1 LQRHGRPI
9 RARVD
14 ILRRPASWPAGSISI
29 PFLQAVVGGIAS
41 GCVYALVALYF
52 VLIYKATEAVSFMQ
66 GEPMMSGAFAAL
78 AATTFLGLPWW
89 LAVVFSLSVV
99 ALLGAGL
106 ERFLVRRVPGRAHL
120 AVVMLTLGL
129 GTMLRGLV
137 SLVPAWATQT
147 HALPLP
153 EGFKEAAVW
162 LLPSAMLWRPT
173 CSCAPWSAPARSS
186 MPLPWRAPSKAW
198 RPGGTS
204 SAAPNS
210 GSPQR
215 PPRHAPAAYRPHPR
229 RAPGDAHRISE
240 VAAADGSYM

>member
-1 LQRHGRPI
+1 L
-9 RARVD
+9 
-14 ILRRPASWPAGSISI
+14 ISI

-41 GCVYALVALYF
+41 GCVYALVALSF

-66 GEPMMSGAFAAL
+66 GELMMSGAFAAL

-89 LAVVFSLSVV
+89 LAVLFSLSLL

-106 ERFLVRRVPGRAHL
+106 ERFLVRRVAGRAHL

-129 GTMLRGLV
+129 GMMLRGLV

-153 EGFKEAAVW
+153 EDFKAAAVW
-162 LLPSAMLWRPT
+162 LLPSAMPWRPT
-173 CSCAPWSAPARSS
+173 CSCVPWSAPVRSS

-198 RPGGTS
+198 RPGATS

-210 GSPQR
+210 GLPPATTAARASGVSP
-215 PPRHAPAAYRPHPR
+215 ASATGA
-229 RAPGDAHRISE
+229 G
-240 VAAADGSYM
+240 

>member
-1 LQRHGRPI
+1 L
-9 RARVD
+9 
-14 ILRRPASWPAGSISI
+14 ISI

-41 GCVYALVALYF
+41 GCVYVLVALSF
-52 VLIYKATEAVSFMQ
+52 VLIYKGTDTISFMQ
-66 GEPMMSGAFAAL
+66 GELMMSGAFAAL

-89 LAVVFSLSVV
+89 LAVVFSLSLL

-106 ERFLVRRVPGRAHL
+106 ERFLVRRVAGRAHL
-120 AVVMLTLGL
+120 AVMILTLGL
-129 GTMLRGLV
+129 GMMLRGLV

-162 LLPSAMLWRPT
+162 LLLLGAMLWRPT

-210 GSPQR
+210 GLPPETTAARASGVSP
-215 PPRHAPAAYRPHPR
+215 ASATGA
-229 RAPGDAHRISE
+229 G
-240 VAAADGSYM
+240 